1 MKEPAAMKQ
10 RGFSMVELLVA
21 LVIGLF
27 LLAEIL
33 QAFVSSNHTYITND
47 SLARTQENGRFSL
60 EFISRDIRNAGY
72 NSRVEVC
79 AGNVN
84 YIPEFEDSGDLQEGY
99 MRIALDI
106 DEDDDEVDEYLD
118 SFQLNSVTAVK
129 GFDYDREDD
138 SWAFG
143 SGDSEDQ
150 DDLDDL
156 LTDVDD
162 IQSDILLV
170 RRSDTSSDSDGF
182 TVLDH
187 SGGSPPGSADM
198 KISNADGIVEEDD
211 ILVVVDE
218 DCTRAAVFQ
227 VSNVSTNSGNGQ
239 TNLVHN
245 TGGTQTP
252 GNRTKALGYDF
263 TDGKVLL
270 GDDDGMEEVYYYVR
284 PNDEGTESLYRRIDG
299 TEEPLVE
306 GVEDLQLEYKTE
318 DSDDYL
324 SADAISDFDEVVS
337 VRIWVLVRGS
347 DANVATEPFDLPS
360 GWPDANTP
368 DPYPDDDGDGILRQV
383 FSTTAAIRNRLE

>member
-1 MKEPAAMKQ
+1 MKQ

-27 LLAEIL
+27 LLAGVL

-47 SLARTQENGRFSL
+47 SLARTQENGRFAL
-60 EFISRDIRNAGY
+60 EFVSRDIRNAGY
-72 NSRVEVC
+72 NARVEVC

-84 YIPEFEDSGDLQEGY
+84 YIAEFEDSGDLQEGY

-118 SFQLNSVTAVK
+118 SFQLNSVTAVE
-129 GFDYDREDD
+129 GFDYDREND
-138 SWAFG
+138 SWDPALPA
-143 SGDSEDQ
+143 
-150 DDLDDL
+150 DLSA
-156 LTDVDD
+156 VDD

-170 RRSDTSSDSDGF
+170 RRGDTSSDADGF

-187 SGGSPPGSADM
+187 SGASPPGSADM
-198 KISNADGIVEEDD
+198 KVSDEDEVIEEDD
-211 ILVVVDE
+211 IVIVVDE

-227 VSNVSTNSGNGQ
+227 VTNVSTNSGNGQ

-263 TDGKVLL
+263 TDGKLLL
-270 GDDDGMEEVYYYVR
+270 GDEDGMEEIYYYVR
-284 PNDEGTESLYRRIDG
+284 PNDEGTETLYRMVDG

-306 GVEDLQLEYKTE
+306 GLEDLQLEYKTE

-324 SADAISDFDEVVS
+324 SADAISDFDDVVS
-337 VRIWVLVRGS
+337 VRVWGLVKGS
-347 DANVATEPFDLPS
+347 DANVVTDPFDLPTD
-360 GWPDANTP
+360 WPDASTP
-368 DPYPDDDGDGILRQV
+368 DPYPDDEGDGILRQV